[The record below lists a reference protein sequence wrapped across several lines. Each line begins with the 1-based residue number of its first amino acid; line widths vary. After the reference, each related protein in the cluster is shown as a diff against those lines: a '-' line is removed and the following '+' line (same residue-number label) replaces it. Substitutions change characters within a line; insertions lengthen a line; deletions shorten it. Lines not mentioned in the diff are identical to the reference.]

1 MRHRRRCLPVRVLL
15 VLVLAALF
23 GPTGPAAAQCPPK
36 LPDSSLV
43 QPGKLQLA
51 INPTLPPQQYVDEHG
66 ELQGLNVEL
75 GRELGRR
82 MCVPTEFVRMDFPAM
97 VPALRG
103 GRFDGIDTGMFWTEE
118 RSRLMYMVP
127 FAQQAIG
134 VFGMASSGLQLR
146 SFDDLAGRTA
156 AIEIGTYQERKAKEA
171 NEDMARRGLKPV
183 DLRTFSTATEATAAL
198 RAGQVEAVIIVE
210 DAARAISKGRGMQ
223 LLLTGFGG
231 TDITFGF
238 RDRAVAEAAVAGFK
252 AIRADGTYDAL
263 FDKFGMARLPG
274 DFAIHGPGPQ

>member
-1 MRHRRRCLPVRVLL
+1 MPVLRRLMPI
-15 VLVLAALF
+15 LAFVSL
-23 GPTGPAAAQCPPK
+23 TGAAWAQCAPKVPAA
-36 LPDSSLV
+36 SLV
-43 QPGKLQLA
+43 QPGKMQLA
-51 INPTLPPQQYVDEHG
+51 INPTLPPQQFVDDKG

-75 GRELGRR
+75 GRELGKRI
-82 MCVPTEFVRMDFPAM
+82 CVPAEFVRMDFPAM

-134 VFGMASSGLQLR
+134 VFGMASSNLQVK
-146 SFDDLAGRTA
+146 SFDDLAGRVA

-171 NEDMARRGLKPV
+171 NEDLAKRGLKPL

-198 RAGQVEAVIIVE
+198 RTGQVEVVIIVE
-210 DAARAISKGRGMQ
+210 DAARAIAKQRGMQ

-238 RDRAVAEAAVAGFK
+238 RDRAVAEAAAAAFK
-252 AIRADGTYDAL
+252 EMRADGTYDAL
-263 FDKFGMARLPG
+263 FDKFGLAKLQG
-274 DFAIHGPGPQ
+274 DFAIRGPGPQ

>member
-1 MRHRRRCLPVRVLL
+1 MRIPRL
-15 VLVLAALF
+15 VPVLAMLLHA
-23 GPTGPAAAQCPPK
+23 GAAWAQCTPKVPAA
-36 LPDSSLV
+36 SLV
-43 QPGKLQLA
+43 DPGKLQLA
-51 INPTLPPQQYVDEHG
+51 INPTLPPQQFVDEKG

-75 GRELGRR
+75 GRELGKRL
-82 MCVPTEFVRMDFPAM
+82 CVPTEFVRMDFPAM

-118 RSRLMYMVP
+118 RSRLMFMVP
-127 FAQQAIG
+127 YAQQAIG
-134 VFGMASSGLQLR
+134 VFGMASSNLQVK
-146 SFDDLAGRTA
+146 SFDDLAGRVG

-171 NEDMARRGLKPV
+171 NEDLVKRGLKPV

-198 RAGQVEAVIIVE
+198 RAGQVEVVIIVE

-238 RDRAVAEAAVAGFK
+238 RDRAVAEAAAAAFTE
-252 AIRADGTYDAL
+252 IRADGTYDVL
-263 FDKFGMARLPG
+263 FDKFGMAKLQG
-274 DFAIHGPGPQ
+274 GFAVRGPGPQ

>member
-1 MRHRRRCLPVRVLL
+1 MRQLRRCLPVL
-15 VLVLAALF
+15 VLVALL
-23 GPTGPAAAQCPPK
+23 GPAGPAASQCPPRV
-36 LPDSSLV
+36 PDASLV

-82 MCVPTEFVRMDFPAM
+82 MCLPTEFIRMDFPAM

-103 GRFDGIDTGMFWTEE
+103 GRFDGIDTGMFWTDE

-134 VFGMASSGLQLR
+134 VFGMASSGLQIK

-171 NEDMARRGLKPV
+171 NEDMARRGLKPI

-238 RDRAVAEAAVAGFK
+238 RDRAVAEAAVTAFK
-252 AIRADGTYDAL
+252 AIRADGAYDAL
-263 FDKFGMARLPG
+263 FDRFGMARLPG

>member
-1 MRHRRRCLPVRVLL
+1 MRIARRLMTALALAVLSGSAWGQCASK
-15 VLVLAALF
+15 V
-23 GPTGPAAAQCPPK
+23 PPA
-36 LPDSSLV
+36 SLV

-51 INPTLPPQQYVDEHG
+51 INPTLPPQQFVDERG
-66 ELQGLNVEL
+66 DLQGLNVEL
-75 GRELGRR
+75 GRELGKRI
-82 MCVPTEFVRMDFPAM
+82 CVPTEFVRMDFPAM

-134 VFGMASSGLQLR
+134 VFGMASSGLNIK
-146 SFDDLAGRTA
+146 SFDDLAGRVG

-171 NEDMARRGLKPV
+171 NEDMAKRGLKPV

-198 RAGQVEAVIIVE
+198 RAGQVEVVIIVE
-210 DAARAISKGRGMQ
+210 DAARAISRQRGMQ

-238 RDRAVAEAAVAGFK
+238 RDHAVAEAAVAAFK
-252 AIRADGTYDAL
+252 EIRADGTYDAL
-263 FDKFGMARLPG
+263 FNKFGLAKLPG
-274 DFAIHGPGPQ
+274 DFAIRGPGPQ

>member
-1 MRHRRRCLPVRVLL
+1 MRIARRLVP
-15 VLVLAALF
+15 VLVLAALS
-23 GPTGPAAAQCPPK
+23 GSAWGQCVPKVPPA
-36 LPDSSLV
+36 SLV

-51 INPTLPPQQYVDEHG
+51 INPTLPPQQFVDERG

-82 MCVPTEFVRMDFPAM
+82 ICVPTEFVRMDFPAM

-103 GRFDGIDTGMFWTEE
+103 ARFDGIDTGMFWTEE

-134 VFGMASSGLQLR
+134 VFGMASSGLSLR
-146 SFDDLAGRTA
+146 SFDDLAGRVG

-171 NEDMARRGLKPV
+171 NEDMAKRGLKPL

-198 RAGQVEAVIIVE
+198 RAGQVEVVIIVE
-210 DAARAISKGRGMQ
+210 DAARAISKQRGMQ

-238 RDRAVAEAAVAGFK
+238 RDRAVAEAAVAAFK
-252 AIRADGTYDAL
+252 EIRADGTYDAL
-263 FDKFGMARLPG
+263 FEKFGLAKLPG
-274 DFAIHGPGPQ
+274 DFAIRGPGPQ